1 MKVAFWLEIIKTIFC
16 IKVLCIWKEWF
27 VNLEGK
33 MCHNFWTKFGLLTHC
48 VYVGDI
54 YICHSW
60 PSKIKRLERHHAAL
74 QEHYLYSSGHLLT
87 SYLKRWNFFSQ
98 SIEVGIQLEKKSEL
112 LKCFSLFFFQTK
124 KGQKTERCDYT
135 TYRKQMQNIFWNAN
149 FSNLDF
155 WHEKP
160 PKNHFLGWLTFYRLG
175 WVEFYRY
182 QKGVR

>member
-1 MKVAFWLEIIKTIFC
+1 MDWHFSVLLQLRHGFYQKCLFTDSLQRLGSHFARTSSVPLEINFRD
-16 IKVLCIWKEWF
+16 F
-27 VNLEGK
+27 ANS
-33 MCHNFWTKFGLLTHC
+33 NFWTKFGLLTHC

-60 PSKIKRLERHHAAL
+60 PSKIKRHERHHAAL

-124 KGQKTERCDYT
+124 KGQETERCDYT
-135 TYRKQMQNIFWNAN
+135 TYRKQMQNI
-149 FSNLDF
+149 
-155 WHEKP
+155 
-160 PKNHFLGWLTFYRLG
+160 
-175 WVEFYRY
+175 
-182 QKGVR
+182 